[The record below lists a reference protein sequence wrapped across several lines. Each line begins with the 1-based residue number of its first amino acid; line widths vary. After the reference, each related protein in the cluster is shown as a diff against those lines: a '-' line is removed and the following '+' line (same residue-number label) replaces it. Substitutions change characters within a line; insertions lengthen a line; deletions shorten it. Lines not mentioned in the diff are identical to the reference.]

1 MNEDEIKEERNQLLR
16 SFIVPIGFVVI
27 IWLVKCVEEAFRLD
41 FSFLGIKPLQTDGIP
56 GIFLFHFL
64 HGSWS
69 HLCANTLPIIV
80 LGACL
85 YYFYKPIATKIWLLL
100 MFSTGLLTWCGA
112 RGGIHIGASALIYGL
127 AFFLMLSGFIR
138 RNRNLVIV
146 SLLVVFLYGSLIWGI
161 YPKYAIENHI
171 SWEGHLSG
179 FIMGIALAFVYRKE
193 GPQREKDD
201 ENEDDNDNENDDEN
215 PYWDVPEPPKEELT
229 QPRYFRGSRRNY

>member
-1 MNEDEIKEERNQLLR
+1 MDNGEIKEERTRLLR
-16 SFIVPIGFVVI
+16 SFIVPIGFVAI
-27 IWLVKCVEEAFRLD
+27 IWLVKCVEAVFHLD
-41 FSFLGIKPLQTDGIP
+41 FSFLGIKPLQADGIP

-69 HLCANTLPIIV
+69 HLYANTLPIIV

-85 YYFYKPIATKIWLLL
+85 YYFYKPMATKISLLL

-138 RNRNLVIV
+138 RNKSLVIV
-146 SLLVVFLYGSLIWGI
+146 SFLVIFLYGSLIWGI

-171 SWEGHLSG
+171 SWEGHLAG
-179 FIMGIALAFVYRKE
+179 LIMGIALAIVYRKE
-193 GPQREKDD
+193 GPQREIDD
-201 ENEDDNDNENDDEN
+201 DDDDSDDPEFSDDSDN
-215 PYWDVPEPPKEELT
+215 YWDVPEPPKEELT
-229 QPRYFRGSRRNY
+229 QPRYFRH

>member
-1 MNEDEIKEERNQLLR
+1 MSSVEVKEERARLMR
-16 SFIVPIGFVVI
+16 SFIVPVAFIAICWIVKGIEVI
-27 IWLVKCVEEAFRLD
+27 FHLD
-41 FSFLGIKPLQTDGIP
+41 FSFLGIKPLQADGIP

-69 HLCANTLPIIV
+69 HLYANTLPIIV

-85 YYFYKPIATKIWLLL
+85 YYFYRPIATKTWLLL

-112 RGGIHIGASALIYGL
+112 RGGVHIGASALIYGL
-127 AFFLMLSGFIR
+127 AYFLMISGFIR

-171 SWEGHLSG
+171 SWEGHLAG
-179 FIMGIALAFVYRKE
+179 LIMGVALAIVYRHE
-193 GPQREKDD
+193 GPQRED
-201 ENEDDNDNENDDEN
+201 ENDNENDNDNENEDDDR
-215 PYWDVPEPPKEELT
+215 YWDVPEPPKEELT
-229 QPRYFRGSRRNY
+229 QPRYFRHH

>member
-1 MNEDEIKEERNQLLR
+1 MNVEIKEERARLLH
-16 SFIVPIGFVVI
+16 SFILPVAFMAICWIVKGF
-27 IWLVKCVEEAFRLD
+27 EELFDLD
-41 FSFLGIKPLQTDGIP
+41 ISFLGIKPLHTDGIP

-69 HLCANTLPIIV
+69 HLYANTLPIIV

-85 YYFYKPIATKIWLLL
+85 YYFYKPIATKIGLLL

-112 RGGIHIGASALIYGL
+112 RGGVHIGASALIYGL

-138 RNRNLVIV
+138 RNKNLVIV
-146 SLLVVFLYGSLIWGI
+146 SFLVIFLYGSLIWGI

-179 FIMGIALAFVYRKE
+179 LIMGIALAVVYRKE
-193 GPQREKDD
+193 GPQREADD
-201 ENEDDNDNENDDEN
+201 DIDDADLDDDDR
-215 PYWDVPEPPKEELT
+215 YWDVPEPPKEELT
-229 QPRYFRGSRRNY
+229 QPRYFKGSRRNY

>member
-1 MNEDEIKEERNQLLR
+1 MKSDEIREERNRLLR
-16 SFIVPIGFVVI
+16 SFIVPVAFIAVC
-27 IWLVKCVEEAFRLD
+27 WLVKGVEEVFHLD
-41 FSFLGIKPLQTDGIP
+41 FSFLGIKPLQSDGIL

-69 HLCANTLPIIV
+69 HLFANTLPIIV

-146 SLLVVFLYGSLIWGI
+146 SLLVIFLYGSLIWGI

-179 FIMGIALAFVYRKE
+179 LIMGLTLAIVYRKE
-193 GPQREKDD
+193 GPQREKD
-201 ENEDDNDNENDDEN
+201 EDDDSDDSDDSDN
-215 PYWDVPEPPKEELT
+215 YWDVPEPPKEELT
-229 QPRYFRGSRRNY
+229 QPRYFRHY

>member
-1 MNEDEIKEERNQLLR
+1 MSSVEVKEERARLLR
-16 SFIVPIGFVVI
+16 SFIVPVAFIAICWIVKGIEVI
-27 IWLVKCVEEAFRLD
+27 FHLD
-41 FSFLGIKPLQTDGIP
+41 FSFLGIKPLQVDGIP

-69 HLCANTLPIIV
+69 HLYANTLPIIV

-100 MFSTGLLTWCGA
+100 MFSSGLLTWCGA
-112 RGGIHIGASALIYGL
+112 RGGVHIGASALIYGL
-127 AFFLMLSGFIR
+127 AYFLMISGFIR

-171 SWEGHLSG
+171 SWEGHLAG
-179 FIMGIALAFVYRKE
+179 LIMGVALAIVYRHE
-193 GPQREKDD
+193 GPQRED
-201 ENEDDNDNENDDEN
+201 ENDNDNDNDNEDDDR
-215 PYWDVPEPPKEELT
+215 YWDVPEPPQEDLT
-229 QPRYFRGSRRNY
+229 QPRYFRH

>member
-1 MNEDEIKEERNQLLR
+1 MYREEIKEERNLLLR
-16 SFIVPIGFVVI
+16 SFIVPVAFMAIC
-27 IWLVKCVEEAFRLD
+27 WLVKGIEEVFHLD
-41 FSFLGIKPLQTDGIP
+41 FSFLGIKPLQVDGIA

-69 HLCANTLPIIV
+69 HLFANTLPIIV

-112 RGGIHIGASALIYGL
+112 RGGTHIGASALIYGL

-146 SLLVVFLYGSLIWGI
+146 SLLVIFLYGSLIWGI

-171 SWEGHLSG
+171 SWEGHLAG
-179 FIMGIALAFVYRKE
+179 LIMGVALAIVYRHE

-201 ENEDDNDNENDDEN
+201 EDDDGDDSNDEN
-215 PYWDVPEPPKEELT
+215 PYWDIPEPPKEELT
-229 QPRYFRGSRRNY
+229 QPRYPKGYRKNY

>member
-1 MNEDEIKEERNQLLR
+1 MDSDVKDERNRLLR
-16 SFIVPIGFVVI
+16 SFIVPLAFVVI
-27 IWLVKCVEEAFRLD
+27 IWLVKCVEVVFHLD
-41 FSFLGIKPLQTDGIP
+41 LSFLGIKPLQADGIL

-69 HLCANTLPIIV
+69 HLYAKTLPIIV

-85 YYFYKPIATKIWLLL
+85 YYFYKPIATKISLLL

-112 RGGIHIGASALIYGL
+112 RGGVHIGASALIYGL

-138 RNRNLVIV
+138 RNKSLVIV
-146 SLLVVFLYGSLIWGI
+146 SFLVIFLYGSLIWGL

-179 FIMGIALAFVYRKE
+179 FIMGVALAIVYRKE

-201 ENEDDNDNENDDEN
+201 ENEDENENDDED

-229 QPRYFRGSRRNY
+229 QPRYFRH

>member
-1 MNEDEIKEERNQLLR
+1 MHENEIKEERARLLR
-16 SFIVPIGFVVI
+16 SFIVPLAFIVV
-27 IWLVKCVEEAFRLD
+27 IWLVKCVEEVFHLD
-41 FSFLGIKPLQTDGIP
+41 FSYLGIKPLQTDGIP

-69 HLCANTLPIIV
+69 HLLANTLPIMV

-85 YYFYKPIATKIWLLL
+85 YYFYRPIATKIWLLL

-112 RGGIHIGASALIYGL
+112 RDGIHIGASALIYGL

-146 SLLVVFLYGSLIWGI
+146 SLLVVFLYGGLVWGL
-161 YPKYAIENHI
+161 YPKYAIDNHI

-179 FIMGIALAFVYRKE
+179 FIMGIAFAIFYRKE
-193 GPQREKDD
+193 GPQREEDDD
-201 ENEDDNDNENDDEN
+201 EDDDPDDDDDR
-215 PYWDVPEPPKEELT
+215 YWDVPEPPKEELT
-229 QPRYFRGSRRNY
+229 QPRYFRGSRH

>member
-1 MNEDEIKEERNQLLR
+1 MNNGEIREERDRLLR
-16 SFIVPIGFVVI
+16 SFIIPMAFVAI
-27 IWLVKCVEEAFRLD
+27 CWLVKGVEEVFHLD
-41 FSFLGIKPLQTDGIP
+41 FAFLGVKPLQTDGIP

-69 HLCANTLPIIV
+69 HLYANTLPIIV

-85 YYFYKPIATKIWLLL
+85 YYFYKPIATKIGLIL

-112 RGGIHIGASALIYGL
+112 RGGVHIGASALIYGL

-138 RNRNLVIV
+138 RNKSLVIV
-146 SLLVVFLYGSLIWGI
+146 SFLVIFLYGSLVWGL

-179 FIMGIALAFVYRKE
+179 FIMGITLAIVYRKE

-201 ENEDDNDNENDDEN
+201 ENEDDNENEDSDEDDR
-215 PYWDVPEPPKEELT
+215 YWDVQEPPKEELT
-229 QPRYFRGSRRNY
+229 QPRYFRGSRR

>member
-1 MNEDEIKEERNQLLR
+1 MYREEIKEERNQLLR
-16 SFIVPIGFVVI
+16 SFIVPLAFMAVC
-27 IWLVKCVEEAFRLD
+27 WLVKGVEEVFHLD
-41 FSFLGIKPLQTDGIP
+41 FSFLGIKPLEVEGIP

-69 HLCANTLPIIV
+69 HLFANTLPIIV

-112 RGGIHIGASALIYGL
+112 RGGVHIGASALIYGL

-146 SLLVVFLYGSLIWGI
+146 SLLVIFLYGSLIWGI
-161 YPKYAIENHI
+161 YPRYAIENHI
-171 SWEGHLSG
+171 SWEGHLAG
-179 FIMGIALAFVYRKE
+179 LIMGVALAIVYRNE
-193 GPQREKDD
+193 GPQREKP
-201 ENEDDNDNENDDEN
+201 EDDDDDPSEDEDA
-215 PYWDVPEPPKEELT
+215 YWDVPEPPKEELT
-229 QPRYFRGSRRNY
+229 QPRYPKGYRR

>member
-1 MNEDEIKEERNQLLR
+1 MLEEKLKEERTRLLR
-16 SFIVPIGFVVI
+16 SFIVPAAFVAI
-27 IWLVKCVEEAFRLD
+27 IWLVKGIEEVFHLD
-41 FSFLGIKPLQTDGIP
+41 FSFLGIKPLQVDGIP

-69 HLCANTLPIIV
+69 HLLANTLPIIV

-112 RGGIHIGASALIYGL
+112 RGGVHIGASALIYGL

-138 RNRNLVIV
+138 GNRSLIIV
-146 SLLVVFLYGSLIWGI
+146 SLLVVFLYGGLIWGV
-161 YPKYAIENHI
+161 YPAYAIANHI

-179 FIMGIALAFVYRKE
+179 LIMGIALAIFYRKE

-201 ENEDDNDNENDDEN
+201 EDENDNDDPDDEN

-229 QPRYFRGSRRNY
+229 QPRYFRH

>member
-1 MNEDEIKEERNQLLR
+1 MKNDEVNEERQRLLR
-16 SFIVPIGFVVI
+16 SFIVPIGFVAI
-27 IWLVKCVEEAFRLD
+27 IWLVKCVEELFHLD
-41 FSFLGIKPLQTDGIP
+41 FSFLGVKPLQADGIL

-69 HLCANTLPIIV
+69 HLYANTLPIIV
-80 LGACL
+80 LGSCL

-112 RGGIHIGASALIYGL
+112 RGGVHIGASALIYGL

-146 SLLVVFLYGSLIWGI
+146 SLLVIFLYGSLIWGI

-171 SWEGHLSG
+171 SWEGHLAG
-179 FIMGIALAFVYRKE
+179 LIMGITLAIVYRKE
-193 GPQREKDD
+193 GPQREI
-201 ENEDDNDNENDDEN
+201 EDDDDDSDSDDSDN
-215 PYWDVPEPPKEELT
+215 YWDVPEPPKEDLT
-229 QPRYFRGSRRNY
+229 QPRYFKGLGRR